1 MWTTTRSS
9 DAEGNDATKGAEAMS
24 EKRFRFGVVGSPTTG
39 EEWIKTVRQA
49 ADLGYSTVL
58 MPDGLQLPSPFPSLA
73 MAAAV
78 ADIRVGTF
86 VAAAPLRTPRAAAWE
101 AHTLTVLT
109 DGRFEFG
116 LGTGRPAVEQQA
128 AEIGLPFGSPKER
141 RDQVRETLDH
151 LVKLD
156 GDRRT
161 PIMLAAGG
169 PRALALAAAR
179 ADIVS
184 LAKDAMTP
192 RAEVAQL
199 VQDLRELAGP
209 RADEIELAM
218 NLFAAGTR
226 ELPPWTKRA
235 AGVEPEVLE
244 ASDSL
249 MMLRGTPQQMADELQ
264 RRRDEFGTS
273 YISVNSLYLEDL
285 APVVELL
292 TGK

>member
-1 MWTTTRSS
+1 MNHER
-9 DAEGNDATKGAEAMS
+9 
-24 EKRFRFGVVGSPTTG
+24 RFRFGVVGSPTTG
-39 EEWIKTVRQA
+39 AEWMATVRRA
-49 ADLGYSTVL
+49 ADLGYATVL

-116 LGTGRPAVEQQA
+116 IGTGRPVAEQQT
-128 AEIGLPFGSPKER
+128 AEIGLPWGSAKER
-141 RDQVRETLDH
+141 RDQVRATLDH
-151 LVKLD
+151 LEKLD
-156 GDRRT
+156 GDRGT

-169 PRALALAAAR
+169 PRALALAAER

-192 RAEVAQL
+192 REEVAQL
-199 VQDLRELAGP
+199 VRDLRDLAGS

-235 AGVEPEVLE
+235 AGVEPDVLE

-264 RRRDEFGTS
+264 RRRDAFGTS
-273 YISVNSLYLEDL
+273 YITVNSTYLEDL
-285 APVVELL
+285 GPVVEKLAA
-292 TGK
+292 T

>member
-1 MWTTTRSS
+1 MS
-9 DAEGNDATKGAEAMS
+9 DR
-24 EKRFRFGVVGSPTTG
+24 RFRFGIVGSPRSG
-39 EEWIKTVRQA
+39 AEWTKTVRQA
-49 ADLGYSTVL
+49 ADLGYTTVL

-109 DGRFEFG
+109 DGRFDFG
-116 LGTGRPAVEQQA
+116 IGTGRPVAEQQT
-128 AEIGLPFGSPKER
+128 AELGLPWGSPRER

-156 GDRRT
+156 GEQRT

-184 LAKDAMTP
+184 LAKDALTP

-199 VQDLRELAGP
+199 VHDLRELAGP
-209 RADEIELAM
+209 RADDIELAM

-226 ELPPWTKRA
+226 ELPPWTKQA
-235 AGVEPEVLE
+235 AGVDPDVLE
-244 ASDSL
+244 ATDSL

-273 YISVNSLYLEDL
+273 YITVNSTFLEDL
-285 APVVELL
+285 APAVELL
-292 TGK
+292 HGK

>member
-1 MWTTTRSS
+1 MS
-9 DAEGNDATKGAEAMS
+9 D
-24 EKRFRFGVVGSPTTG
+24 KRFRFGVVGSPASG
-39 EEWIKTVRQA
+39 AEWIKTVRQA
-49 ADLGYSTVL
+49 ADLGYATVL

-86 VAAAPLRTPRAAAWE
+86 VAAAPLRTPRAAAWD

-109 DGRFEFG
+109 DGRFDFG
-116 LGTGRPAVEQQA
+116 IGTGRPGVEPQVD
-128 AEIGLPFGSPKER
+128 EIGLHFGTATQR
-141 RDQVRETLDH
+141 REQVRETLD
-151 LVKLD
+151 LLEKLD

-169 PRALALAAAR
+169 PRSLALAAAR

-199 VQDLRELAGP
+199 VKDLRELAGP

-226 ELPPWTKRA
+226 ELPPWTKQA
-235 AGVEPEVLE
+235 AGIEPAELE

-273 YISVNSLYLEDL
+273 YISVNSAYLEDL
-285 APVVELL
+285 APVVEMLAHS
-292 TGK
+292 

>member
-1 MWTTTRSS
+1 MSTRQ
-9 DAEGNDATKGAEAMS
+9 
-24 EKRFRFGVVGSPTTG
+24 FRFGVVGSPTTG
-39 EEWIKTVRQA
+39 DEWMTTVRRA

-116 LGTGRPAVEQQA
+116 IGTGRPVAEQQT
-128 AEIGLPFGSPKER
+128 AELGLPWGSGKER
-141 RDQVRETLDH
+141 RDQVRQTLDH
-151 LVKLD
+151 LQQLD

-179 ADIVS
+179 ADVVS
-184 LAKDAMTP
+184 IAKDAMTP
-192 RAEVAQL
+192 RSEILRL
-199 VQDLRELAGP
+199 VTDLRELAGP
-209 RADEIELAM
+209 RADDIELAM

-226 ELPPWTKRA
+226 ELPPWTKQA
-235 AGVEPEVLE
+235 SGVTPEELE

-249 MMLRGTPQQMADELQ
+249 MMLRGTPQQMVDELE
-264 RRRDEFGTS
+264 RRRDSFGTT
-273 YISVNSLYLEDL
+273 YITVNSTYLDDL
-285 APVVELL
+285 APVVQKL
-292 TGK
+292 TDS

>member
-1 MWTTTRSS
+1 MS
-9 DAEGNDATKGAEAMS
+9 DR
-24 EKRFRFGVVGSPTTG
+24 RFRFGVVGSPRTG
-39 EEWIKTVRQA
+39 EEWMTTVRRA
-49 ADLGYSTVL
+49 AELGYSTVL

-116 LGTGRPAVEQQA
+116 IGTGRPVAEQQT
-128 AEIGLPFGSPKER
+128 AEIGLSWGSAKQR
-141 RDQVRETLDH
+141 RDKVRETLEQ
-151 LVKLD
+151 LEKLD

-184 LAKDAMTP
+184 LAKDALTP
-192 RAEVAQL
+192 RAEIAQL
-199 VQDLRELAGP
+199 TKDLRELAGA
-209 RADEIELAM
+209 RADDIELAM

-226 ELPPWTKRA
+226 KLPPWTKRA
-235 AGVEPEVLE
+235 AGVDPQELE

-249 MMLRGTPQQMADELQ
+249 MLLRGTPQEMADELQ
-264 RRRDEFGTS
+264 RRRDEFGAS
-273 YISVNSLYLEDL
+273 YISVNAMYLEDL

-292 TGK
+292 KGK